1 MMDAT
6 TATRLRKGVQQA
18 YSAIAATPKAK
29 HPFPVGRP
37 LALNVGYP
45 RQLVDQLP
53 ANASAAFAGVSALPR
68 FANLAAAFDGPPKS
82 VLDLGC
88 GAGLDSL
95 LAAQQVGAQGQVIGV
110 DFSAAMLARAEA
122 NARAM
127 GLTNLR
133 FLRTD
138 AEQLPLTTGAIDT
151 ALING
156 IFNLNPARAAIF
168 AEIARVVQPG
178 GVVYAAE
185 IVLRQPL
192 PPQPLTRDADWFA

>member
-6 TATRLRKGVQQA
+6 TAARLRFGVQQA
-18 YSAIAATPKAK
+18 YSAIAATPRAK

-45 RQLVDQLP
+45 RQQLDQLP
-53 ANASAAFAGVSALPR
+53 AGASAAFAGVAAVSCFARLPTG
-68 FANLAAAFDGPPKS
+68 AT
-82 VLDLGC
+82 VLDVGC

-95 LAAQQVGAQGQVIGV
+95 IAAQGIGATGQVIGV
-110 DFSAAMLARAEA
+110 DFSAAMLASAAA
-122 NARAM
+122 NAAAV
-127 GLTNLR
+127 GLTNIR

-138 AEQLPLTTGAIDT
+138 AERLPLTTGAIDST
-151 ALING
+151 LING
-156 IFNLNPARAAIF
+156 IFNLNPARTAIF
-168 AEIARVVQPG
+168 AELARVVRPG

-192 PPQPLTRDADWFA
+192 PPQSIRKDTDWFA